1 MLICFGGGRALIPR
15 ARYNREIGTGTT
27 VRDTDT
33 EAGSVLAENILD
45 EWKSLAK
52 WEHYQLR

>member
-1 MLICFGGGRALIPR
+1 LIPR